1 MDSLSPATSVIAVIQ
16 LSASIVNIC
25 GSYIWDVKNAREDI
39 VALQG
44 AVAGLEGVLQQL
56 KELLQ
61 GPTGAR
67 LSTSHTLARDIS
79 KCLFVR
85 WRELTK
91 DIEKYKSS
99 FTLSLQVDQTAL
111 ITGIA
116 QTNDVIDRNLDIGK
130 LPVAHGAEFGSYMDQ
145 HEDECLEGT
154 RAQLRQQIAEWS
166 VTPQGKC
173 IFWLKVMAGTGKSTV
188 SRTVA
193 KSFKEANLLG
203 ASFFFKRGEGDR
215 GNAIKMF
222 PTITRQLT
230 VNLPQLLPGVRKAI
244 NDNPDIGTKSLRE
257 QFNKLL
263 LQPLLSLKS
272 SAHQIP
278 TRVIV
283 IDALDECEQDND
295 IRTILLLLPQL
306 GMASNVH
313 LRIFLTSRPE
323 LSIRLGFLEIADR
336 NYQDLALHEI
346 PAEVTEH
353 DIFLFINH
361 RLLNIK
367 RDRSLPVDWPE
378 DTDIQ
383 TIVML
388 STPLFIFAATMCRIF
403 EDPQWDPVD
412 SLAEVL
418 SHRND
423 ASKLDGTYLPVLNQL
438 LTKQSEKQKKQLVQ
452 EFQEVVGTIVML
464 QSPLS
469 IISLSRLINLPE
481 RMVSLRLNSLH
492 SVLSVPDDANLPV
505 RLFHLSFRDFLIN
518 SETREKT
525 PFWVN
530 EEDTHQKLAK
540 QCLAICHSLTRNLCG
555 LPSDGTPRVYIDR
568 QTIDH
573 YLSPELQYS
582 CRYWVH
588 HLVNSKDLT
597 SATYD
602 ALSFLEE
609 HFLHWVE
616 AMSILGLASEIVEII
631 NLLQSFEHR
640 HKNHELSEFLQD
652 AKRFVLR
659 NGQIADDVPLQ
670 IYCSGLVF
678 APRQSIVRGKLERE
692 LPDWLCRLPEVEEA
706 WSAELQTFESH
717 SDPVQ
722 SVSFTRDGRL
732 MASGSSDNTV
742 RLWDPVTGTLQHT
755 LDGHSGWV
763 WSVTF
768 SLDGRLLA
776 SASFDQIVK
785 LWNPATGALQHTLMG
800 HSSSVWSVAFS
811 PDSHLLASSS
821 SDNTIKLWDPATGTP
836 QRTLEG
842 HTDWVLSVAFSPD
855 GRLLA
860 SGSSD
865 QTVKLWVSTM
875 GALQNTLKGHSG
887 SVRSVAFSLNNQLL
901 ASGSSDN
908 TVKLWDF
915 TTGTLQHTLESHVDW
930 VLSVAFSPNSR
941 LLASGS
947 SDNTV
952 KLWDPAK
959 GTLLHTLKG
968 HSGYIWSVAFSPSGR
983 LLASGSSDN
992 TVKLWD
998 PTMNDLQHILKDHS
1012 GPVRSVSFTR
1022 DGQLMA
1028 SSSSDNTV
1036 KLWDFATGTLLHT
1049 LEGHSGSVRSAAFS
1063 YNGGL
1068 LASGSD
1074 DQIVKL
1080 WNPATG
1086 ALQNSLKGHWGSVR
1100 SVAFSPN
1107 DQLLA
1112 SGSSDNTI
1120 KLWNPATGVLQHT
1133 LEGHTGSVLSV
1144 TFSPD
1149 GRLLASGS
1157 SVAFSPYGQLLEP
1170 GSTYTTVKLWDPATG
1185 TLQHTLEGHSGSVQS
1200 VAFSFDGRLLAS
1212 SSSDE
1217 TVKFWDAATGAL
1229 RQTLNVK
1236 EVITSLEFS
1245 KDGSHLNTNLGSL
1258 TIRSWCDK
1266 HTCNT
1271 PNTDA
1276 NIFLLE
1282 GQWVTLGGEKV
1293 LWLPPEHRP
1302 HCSAVK
1308 DNTLILGHASGRIS
1322 FIGFMG

>member
-1 MDSLSPATSVIAVIQ
+1 MDGLSPAASVIAVIQ

-79 KCLFVR
+79 KCLFVVSDLKGKIDPGSGKKFMR
-85 WRELTK
+85 KVGFRALKWPLKRSEVEGLTK

-166 VTPQGKC
+166 VSPQGKC
-173 IFWLKVMAGTGKSTV
+173 IFWLKGMAGTGKSTV

-193 KSFKEANLLG
+193 KSFEEANLLG

-263 LQPLLSLKS
+263 LQPLLSLKP
-272 SAHQIP
+272 SAHQVP

-423 ASKLDGTYLPVLNQL
+423 ASKLDGTYLPVLNRL

-452 EFQEVVGTIVML
+452 EFQEVVGAIVML

-640 HKNHELSEFLQD
+640 HKNHELSKFLQD

-785 LWNPATGALQHTLMG
+785 LWNPATGALQ
-800 HSSSVWSVAFS
+800 
-811 PDSHLLASSS
+811 
-821 SDNTIKLWDPATGTP
+821 
-836 QRTLEG
+836 
-842 HTDWVLSVAFSPD
+842 
-855 GRLLA
+855 
-860 SGSSD
+860 
-865 QTVKLWVSTM
+865 
-875 GALQNTLKGHSG
+875 
-887 SVRSVAFSLNNQLL
+887 
-901 ASGSSDN
+901 
-908 TVKLWDF
+908 
-915 TTGTLQHTLESHVDW
+915 
-930 VLSVAFSPNSR
+930 
-941 LLASGS
+941 
-947 SDNTV
+947 
-952 KLWDPAK
+952 
-959 GTLLHTLKG
+959 
-968 HSGYIWSVAFSPSGR
+968 
-983 LLASGSSDN
+983 
-992 TVKLWD
+992 
-998 PTMNDLQHILKDHS
+998 
-1012 GPVRSVSFTR
+1012 
-1022 DGQLMA
+1022 
-1028 SSSSDNTV
+1028 
-1036 KLWDFATGTLLHT
+1036 
-1049 LEGHSGSVRSAAFS
+1049 
-1063 YNGGL
+1063 
-1068 LASGSD
+1068 
-1074 DQIVKL
+1074 
-1080 WNPATG
+1080 
-1086 ALQNSLKGHWGSVR
+1086 NSLKGHW
-1100 SVAFSPN
+1100 
-1107 DQLLA
+1107 L
-1112 SGSSDNTI
+1112 
-1120 KLWNPATGVLQHT
+1120 
-1133 LEGHTGSVLSV
+1133 
-1144 TFSPD
+1144 
-1149 GRLLASGS
+1149 
-1157 SVAFSPYGQLLEP
+1157 
-1170 GSTYTTVKLWDPATG
+1170 KLWDPATG

-1266 HTCNT
+1266 HTCDT